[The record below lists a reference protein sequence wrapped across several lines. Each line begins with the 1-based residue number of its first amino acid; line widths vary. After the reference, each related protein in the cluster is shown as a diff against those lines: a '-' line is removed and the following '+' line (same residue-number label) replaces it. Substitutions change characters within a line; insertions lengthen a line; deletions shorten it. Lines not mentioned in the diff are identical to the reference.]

1 MSGRLREPDIE
12 TLEALF
18 RLLGDGIEA
27 VGDEQ
32 ASLYLA
38 KLSLLLAG
46 HIGDPELVAEA
57 IALAKSDL

>member
-12 TLEALF
+12 TLETLF

-27 VGDEQ
+27 VGDQQ

-57 IALAKSDL
+57 IAVAKSDL

>member
-18 RLLGDGIEA
+18 RLLGDGLEA
-27 VGDEQ
+27 VADEQ

-57 IALAKSDL
+57 IAVAKSDL

>member
-18 RLLGDGIEA
+18 RLLSDGIEA
-27 VGDEQ
+27 AGDEQ

-57 IALAKSDL
+57 IATAKSDL